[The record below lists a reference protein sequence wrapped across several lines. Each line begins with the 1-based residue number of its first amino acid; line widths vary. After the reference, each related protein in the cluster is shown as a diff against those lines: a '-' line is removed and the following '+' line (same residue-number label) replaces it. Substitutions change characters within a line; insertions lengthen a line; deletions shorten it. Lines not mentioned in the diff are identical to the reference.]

1 MFAGKPSIILPKPR
15 ARIASGCYPVAY
27 TSVIPVHRLDVSLEY
42 TLDEKKASRSQ
53 QEASLREAV
62 DEALNQDQTERDLFL
77 SAVGCTVESAF
88 DDMCLIK
95 KMWHKEKGVQG
106 FHLVQSFAPGEA
118 SPELAHQIGQEFAQ
132 KLLNGK
138 FQVIISTHLNTKCL
152 YNHLVWNSVSLTNGK
167 KYRSNQKSYI
177 TRIRRISDELCQKY
191 HLSIID
197 TEKSQQAAM
206 PYAQWLAEKKGQPTW
221 KTVIQQ
227 DVDAAAISA
236 LTWKQFLWILGQQGY
251 TFQLNRKYFTLR
263 PPGKERPV
271 RFKTLGPDYTPEA
284 IQRRI
289 LETQPPL
296 PAGKRTAPARRFTL
310 RAGKLPSRGIT
321 GLRALYFSYLYQMGV
336 LKKKP
341 RRPNYALREDIRK
354 LDQRIEQME
363 FIFRNQIQDREQ
375 LASIRQEKE
384 MEIEALVKERRKFY
398 RYKPG
403 SPQIAVF
410 TDRLRELR
418 HTVKLCR
425 EIAAHSIEME
435 QRMRAARL
443 EEQRRE
449 QQEQEKQKK
458 EARNRENQKRR

>member
-1 MFAGKPSIILPKPR
+1 MVPAKTWT
-15 ARIASGCYPVAY
+15 RIASRLSLVAY
-27 TSVIPVHRLDVSLEY
+27 TSVIPVYRLDVSLEY

-95 KMWHKEKGVQG
+95 KMWHKEKGGVQG

-152 YNHLVWNSVSLTNGK
+152 HNHLVWNSVSLTNGK

-177 TRIRRISDELCQKY
+177 TRIRRISDELCKKY

-321 GLRALYFSYLYQMGV
+321 SLRALYFSYLYQMGV

-341 RRPNYALREDIRK
+341 RHPNYALREDIRK

-443 EEQRRE
+443 EEQRRWE
-449 QQEQEKQKK
+449 QQEQEKEQD
-458 EARNRENQKRR
+458 KRSHHLER

>member
-77 SAVGCTVESAF
+77 SAVSCTVESAF
-88 DDMCLIK
+88 DDMRLIK

-106 FHLVQSFAPGEA
+106 FHMVQSFAPGEA

-138 FQVIISTHLNTKCL
+138 FQIVISTHLNTKCL
-152 YNHLVWNSVSLTNGK
+152 HNHLVWNSVSLTNGK

-177 TRIRRISDELCQKY
+177 TRIRRISDDLCQKY

-296 PAGKRTAPARRFTL
+296 PAGK
-310 RAGKLPSRGIT
+310 LPSREIT

-341 RRPNYALREDIRK
+341 RHPNYVLREDIRK

-449 QQEQEKQKK
+449 QQEQGK
-458 EARNRENQKRR
+458 EQDKRSHHLER

>member
-1 MFAGKPSIILPKPR
+1 MVPAKTWT
-15 ARIASGCYPVAY
+15 RIASGCYPVAY
-27 TSVIPVHRLDVSLEY
+27 TSVIPVHRLDKSVDY
-42 TLDEKKASRSQ
+42 VLDEKKCSRK
-53 QEASLREAV
+53 ENEESLEGAI
-62 DEALNQDQTERDLFL
+62 DYALNKDKTEQGLFQ
-77 SAVGCTVESAF
+77 SALGCTVESTF
-88 DDMCLIK
+88 DDMRLIK

-106 FHLVQSFAPGEA
+106 FHLVQSFAPGEV

-152 YNHLVWNSVSLTNGK
+152 HNHLVWNSVSLTNGK

-177 TRIRRISDELCQKY
+177 TRIRRISDELCKKY

-296 PAGKRTAPARRFTL
+296 PAGKRAAPARRFTL

-384 MEIEALVKERRKFY
+384 MEIESLVKERRKFY

-449 QQEQEKQKK
+449 QQEQEKEQD
-458 EARNRENQKRR
+458 KRSHHWER

>member
-1 MFAGKPSIILPKPR
+1 MVPAKTW
-15 ARIASGCYPVAY
+15 ARIASRLSLVAY
-27 TSVIPVHRLDVSLEY
+27 TSVIPVYRLDVSLEY
-42 TLDEKKASRSQ
+42 TLDEKKASCSQ
-53 QEASLREAV
+53 KEASLREAV

-88 DDMCLIK
+88 DDMRLIK
-95 KMWHKEKGVQG
+95 KMWQK
-106 FHLVQSFAPGEA
+106 
-118 SPELAHQIGQEFAQ
+118 EFAQ

-152 YNHLVWNSVSLTNGK
+152 HNHLVWNSVSLTNGK
-167 KYRSNQKSYI
+167 KYRSNQKTYI
-177 TRIRRISDELCQKY
+177 TQIRRISDELCQKY

-341 RRPNYALREDIRK
+341 RRPSYALREDIRK

-363 FIFRNQIQDREQ
+363 FIFKNQIQDREQ
-375 LASIRQEKE
+375 LASIRQEKK

-403 SPQIAVF
+403 SPQTEVF

-425 EIAAHSIEME
+425 EIAAHSMEME

-449 QQEQEKQKK
+449 QQEQEKEQD
-458 EARNRENQKRR
+458 KRSHHLER

>member
-1 MFAGKPSIILPKPR
+1 M
-15 ARIASGCYPVAY
+15 
-27 TSVIPVHRLDVSLEY
+27 
-42 TLDEKKASRSQ
+42 
-53 QEASLREAV
+53 
-62 DEALNQDQTERDLFL
+62 
-77 SAVGCTVESAF
+77 
-88 DDMCLIK
+88 
-95 KMWHKEKGVQG
+95 
-106 FHLVQSFAPGEA
+106 
-118 SPELAHQIGQEFAQ
+118 
-132 KLLNGK
+132 
-138 FQVIISTHLNTKCL
+138 NTKCL
-152 YNHLVWNSVSLTNGK
+152 HNHLVWNSVSLTNGK

-321 GLRALYFSYLYQMGV
+321 SLRALYFSYLYQMGV

-341 RRPNYALREDIRK
+341 RHPNYALREDIRK

-384 MEIEALVKERRKFY
+384 MEIESLVKERRKFY

-449 QQEQEKQKK
+449 QQEQEKEQD
-458 EARNRENQKRR
+458 KRSHHWER

>member
-1 MFAGKPSIILPKPR
+1 MVPAR
-15 ARIASGCYPVAY
+15 TWARIASGCYPVAY
-27 TSVIPVHRLDVSLEY
+27 TSVIPVYRLDVSLEY

-88 DDMCLIK
+88 DDMRLIK

-152 YNHLVWNSVSLTNGK
+152 HNHLVWNSVSLTNGK
-167 KYRSNQKSYI
+167 KYRSNQKTYI

-271 RFKTLGPDYTPEA
+271 RFKTLGPDYTRKRSSAAFWKPSLPYRLGKGQPGPALYPPGREA
-284 IQRRI
+284 PFPRDHRPAGFVLFLSVSDGGAEEEAPAPKLCAEGGYPKAGPADRADGIHFQESDPGPGTAC
-289 LETQPPL
+289 LD
-296 PAGKRTAPARRFTL
+296 PAGKGNGNRSPGQRTPEVL
-310 RAGKLPSRGIT
+310 PVQAGGS
-321 GLRALYFSYLYQMGV
+321 S
-336 LKKKP
+336 
-341 RRPNYALREDIRK
+341 DIG
-354 LDQRIEQME
+354 
-363 FIFRNQIQDREQ
+363 
-375 LASIRQEKE
+375 
-384 MEIEALVKERRKFY
+384 FY
-398 RYKPG
+398 RPASGTPAYGKAVPG
-403 SPQIAVF
+403 
-410 TDRLRELR
+410 
-418 HTVKLCR
+418 
-425 EIAAHSIEME
+425 
-435 QRMRAARL
+435 
-443 EEQRRE
+443 
-449 QQEQEKQKK
+449 
-458 EARNRENQKRR
+458 NRCPFH

>member
-1 MFAGKPSIILPKPR
+1 
-15 ARIASGCYPVAY
+15 
-27 TSVIPVHRLDVSLEY
+27 
-42 TLDEKKASRSQ
+42 
-53 QEASLREAV
+53 
-62 DEALNQDQTERDLFL
+62 
-77 SAVGCTVESAF
+77 
-88 DDMCLIK
+88 
-95 KMWHKEKGVQG
+95 
-106 FHLVQSFAPGEA
+106 
-118 SPELAHQIGQEFAQ
+118 
-132 KLLNGK
+132 
-138 FQVIISTHLNTKCL
+138 
-152 YNHLVWNSVSLTNGK
+152 
-167 KYRSNQKSYI
+167 
-177 TRIRRISDELCQKY
+177 
-191 HLSIID
+191 
-197 TEKSQQAAM
+197 
-206 PYAQWLAEKKGQPTW
+206 
-221 KTVIQQ
+221 
-227 DVDAAAISA
+227 
-236 LTWKQFLWILGQQGY
+236 
-251 TFQLNRKYFTLR
+251 
-263 PPGKERPV
+263 
-271 RFKTLGPDYTPEA
+271 
-284 IQRRI
+284 
-289 LETQPPL
+289 
-296 PAGKRTAPARRFTL
+296 
-310 RAGKLPSRGIT
+310 
-321 GLRALYFSYLYQMGV
+321 MGV

-425 EIAAHSIEME
+425 EIDAHSIEME

>member
-1 MFAGKPSIILPKPR
+1 MVP
-15 ARIASGCYPVAY
+15 ARTWARTASRLSLVAY
-27 TSVIPVHRLDVSLEY
+27 TSVIPVYRLDVSLEY
-42 TLDEKKASRSQ
+42 TLNEKKASRSQ

-88 DDMCLIK
+88 DDMRLIK

-132 KLLNGK
+132 KLLDGK
-138 FQVIISTHLNTKCL
+138 FQVVISTHLNTKCL
-152 YNHLVWNSVSLTNGK
+152 HNHLVWNSVSLTNGK
-167 KYRSNQKSYI
+167 KYRSNQKTYI

-197 TEKSQQAAM
+197 TEKSQQAAI

-341 RRPNYALREDIRK
+341 RRPSYALREDIRK

-384 MEIEALVKERRKFY
+384 TEIEALVKERQKFY

-403 SPQIAVF
+403 TPQISVF

-425 EIAAHSIEME
+425 EIAAHSMEME

-443 EEQRRE
+443 EEQRRRE
-449 QQEQEKQKK
+449 QQEQEKRKK
-458 EARNRENQKRR
+458 EAWNRENQKRR

>member
-1 MFAGKPSIILPKPR
+1 MAG
-15 ARIASGCYPVAY
+15 G
-27 TSVIPVHRLDVSLEY
+27 
-42 TLDEKKASRSQ
+42 
-53 QEASLREAV
+53 
-62 DEALNQDQTERDLFL
+62 
-77 SAVGCTVESAF
+77 
-88 DDMCLIK
+88 
-95 KMWHKEKGVQG
+95 
-106 FHLVQSFAPGEA
+106 
-118 SPELAHQIGQEFAQ
+118 
-132 KLLNGK
+132 
-138 FQVIISTHLNTKCL
+138 
-152 YNHLVWNSVSLTNGK
+152 
-167 KYRSNQKSYI
+167 
-177 TRIRRISDELCQKY
+177 
-191 HLSIID
+191 
-197 TEKSQQAAM
+197 
-206 PYAQWLAEKKGQPTW
+206 KKGQPTW

-296 PAGKRTAPARRFTL
+296 PAGKRTAPARRFIL

-341 RRPNYALREDIRK
+341 RRSNYALREDIRK

-384 MEIEALVKERRKFY
+384 MEIESLVKERRKFY

-449 QQEQEKQKK
+449 QQEQEKEQD
-458 EARNRENQKRR
+458 KRSHHWER

>member
-1 MFAGKPSIILPKPR
+1 
-15 ARIASGCYPVAY
+15 
-27 TSVIPVHRLDVSLEY
+27 
-42 TLDEKKASRSQ
+42 
-53 QEASLREAV
+53 
-62 DEALNQDQTERDLFL
+62 
-77 SAVGCTVESAF
+77 
-88 DDMCLIK
+88 
-95 KMWHKEKGVQG
+95 MWHKEKGVQG

-289 LETQPPL
+289 LE
-296 PAGKRTAPARRFTL
+296 
-310 RAGKLPSRGIT
+310 I
-321 GLRALYFSYLYQMGV
+321 
-336 LKKKP
+336 
-341 RRPNYALREDIRK
+341 
-354 LDQRIEQME
+354 
-363 FIFRNQIQDREQ
+363 
-375 LASIRQEKE
+375 
-384 MEIEALVKERRKFY
+384 
-398 RYKPG
+398 
-403 SPQIAVF
+403 
-410 TDRLRELR
+410 
-418 HTVKLCR
+418 
-425 EIAAHSIEME
+425 
-435 QRMRAARL
+435 
-443 EEQRRE
+443 
-449 QQEQEKQKK
+449 
-458 EARNRENQKRR
+458 

>member
-1 MFAGKPSIILPKPR
+1 MVPAKTWT
-15 ARIASGCYPVAY
+15 RIASRLSLVAY
-27 TSVIPVHRLDVSLEY
+27 TSVIPVYRLDVSLEY

-152 YNHLVWNSVSLTNGK
+152 HNHLVWNSVSLTNGK

-321 GLRALYFSYLYQMGV
+321 GLFLSVSDGSAEEKAPASKLCAEGGYPKAGPADRADGIHFQESDPGPGTACLDPAGKGNGDRSPGQRTPEVLPVQAGV
-336 LKKKP
+336 SS
-341 RRPNYALREDIRK
+341 D
-354 LDQRIEQME
+354 
-363 FIFRNQIQDREQ
+363 
-375 LASIRQEKE
+375 SG
-384 MEIEALVKERRKFY
+384 FY
-398 RYKPG
+398 RPA
-403 SPQIAVF
+403 S
-410 TDRLRELR
+410 
-418 HTVKLCR
+418 
-425 EIAAHSIEME
+425 
-435 QRMRAARL
+435 
-443 EEQRRE
+443 
-449 QQEQEKQKK
+449 
-458 EARNRENQKRR
+458 

>member
-88 DDMCLIK
+88 EDMCLIK

-138 FQVIISTHLNTKCL
+138 FQVVISTHLNTKCL
-152 YNHLVWNSVSLTNGK
+152 HNHLVWNSVSLTNGK

-177 TRIRRISDELCQKY
+177 TRIRRISDELCKKY

-206 PYAQWLAEKKGQPTW
+206 PYAQWLAEKQGQPTW

-336 LKKKP
+336 LKQKP
-341 RRPNYALREDIRK
+341 KRISPMLRADIRK
-354 LDQRIEQME
+354 LDARIEQME
-363 FIFRNQIQDREQ
+363 FLQKHQITTREEL
-375 LASIRQEKE
+375 LAYRTPLEEQVQALTKERKRLYRSEPDSVRIGQINEELKPLRKDIRICIRIEQQSKE
-384 MEIEALVKERRKFY
+384 MEEKMRLAE
-398 RYKPG
+398 
-403 SPQIAVF
+403 QI
-410 TDRLRELR
+410 
-418 HTVKLCR
+418 
-425 EIAAHSIEME
+425 
-435 QRMRAARL
+435 QRQE
-443 EEQRRE
+443 EEQT
-449 QQEQEKQKK
+449 EKTRQPRT
-458 EARNRENQKRR
+458 ESR

>member
-1 MFAGKPSIILPKPR
+1 M
-15 ARIASGCYPVAY
+15 
-27 TSVIPVHRLDVSLEY
+27 
-42 TLDEKKASRSQ
+42 
-53 QEASLREAV
+53 
-62 DEALNQDQTERDLFL
+62 
-77 SAVGCTVESAF
+77 
-88 DDMCLIK
+88 
-95 KMWHKEKGVQG
+95 
-106 FHLVQSFAPGEA
+106 
-118 SPELAHQIGQEFAQ
+118 AHQIGQEFAQ

-138 FQVIISTHLNTKCL
+138 FQVVISTHLNTKCL
-152 YNHLVWNSVSLTNGK
+152 HNHLVWNSVSLTNGK

-177 TRIRRISDELCQKY
+177 TQIRRISDELCQKY

-341 RRPNYALREDIRK
+341 RRPSYALREDIRK

-384 MEIEALVKERRKFY
+384 TEIEALVKERRKFY

-425 EIAAHSIEME
+425 EIAAHSLEME

-449 QQEQEKQKK
+449 QQEQEKEQD
-458 EARNRENQKRR
+458 KRSHYWER

>member
-177 TRIRRISDELCQKY
+177 TRIRRISDELCKKY

-271 RFKTLGPDYTPEA
+271 RFKILGPDYTPEA

-289 LETQPPL
+289 LE
-296 PAGKRTAPARRFTL
+296 
-310 RAGKLPSRGIT
+310 I
-321 GLRALYFSYLYQMGV
+321 
-336 LKKKP
+336 
-341 RRPNYALREDIRK
+341 
-354 LDQRIEQME
+354 
-363 FIFRNQIQDREQ
+363 
-375 LASIRQEKE
+375 
-384 MEIEALVKERRKFY
+384 
-398 RYKPG
+398 
-403 SPQIAVF
+403 
-410 TDRLRELR
+410 
-418 HTVKLCR
+418 
-425 EIAAHSIEME
+425 
-435 QRMRAARL
+435 
-443 EEQRRE
+443 
-449 QQEQEKQKK
+449 
-458 EARNRENQKRR
+458 

>member
-1 MFAGKPSIILPKPR
+1 MVPATTW
-15 ARIASGCYPVAY
+15 ARIASRPSLVAY
-27 TSVIPVHRLDVSLEY
+27 TSVIPVYRLDVSLEY

-88 DDMCLIK
+88 DDMRLIK

-132 KLLNGK
+132 KLLDGK
-138 FQVIISTHLNTKCL
+138 FQVVISTHLNTKCL
-152 YNHLVWNSVSLTNGK
+152 HNHLVWNSVSLTNGK
-167 KYRSNQKSYI
+167 KYRSNQKTYI
-177 TRIRRISDELCQKY
+177 TQIRRISDELCQKY

-289 LETQPPL
+289 LETQPPFPRDHRPAGFVL
-296 PAGKRTAPARRFTL
+296 FLSVSDGSAEEKAPAPKLCSEGGYPKAGPADRADGIHFQESDPGPGTACLNPAGKRNGDRSPGQRTPEVL
-310 RAGKLPSRGIT
+310 PVQAGGPSNSG
-321 GLRALYFSYLYQMGV
+321 
-336 LKKKP
+336 
-341 RRPNYALREDIRK
+341 
-354 LDQRIEQME
+354 
-363 FIFRNQIQDREQ
+363 
-375 LASIRQEKE
+375 
-384 MEIEALVKERRKFY
+384 FY
-398 RYKPG
+398 RPASRTPAYGKAVPG
-403 SPQIAVF
+403 
-410 TDRLRELR
+410 DRCPF
-418 HTVKLCR
+418 H
-425 EIAAHSIEME
+425 
-435 QRMRAARL
+435 
-443 EEQRRE
+443 
-449 QQEQEKQKK
+449 
-458 EARNRENQKRR
+458 